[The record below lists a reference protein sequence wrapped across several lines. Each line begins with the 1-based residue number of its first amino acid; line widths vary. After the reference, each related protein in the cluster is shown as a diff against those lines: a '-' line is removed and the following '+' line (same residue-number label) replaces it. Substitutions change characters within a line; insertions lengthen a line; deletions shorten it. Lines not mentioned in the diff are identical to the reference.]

1 MSIDGRMDAAAR
13 KTDNSKAFRN
23 FEQKGWID
31 EPPTTA
37 AERKRYNK
45 DLAAVKNESSKNT
58 AAAVNAG
65 RQQLADQQRAL
76 AGKKAKKRVMPLPK
90 GAGKTATKG
99 GLKPLPKGGWEEL
112 SNLTDTEKRKIYH
125 DMGVEGY

>member
-45 DLAAVKNESSKNT
+45 DAAAVKNESSKNT
-58 AAAVNAG
+58 AAAVKAG
-65 RQQLADQQRAL
+65 RQQMGDQTKAFARKAAL
-76 AGKKAKKRVMPLPK
+76 DAARKKAKANAP
-90 GAGKTATKG
+90 
-99 GLKPLPKGGWEEL
+99 KPLPTGGWEEL
-112 SNLTDTEKRKIYH
+112 SGLSDAEKRKIYK